1 MTLNKNNYFSI
12 FAIVLLLISTFVM
25 IFPVTLG
32 QTVTSTA
39 AQLAVNPNPTG
50 VDQTVDIIVWVQ
62 PIPPGSGEFFDDF
75 TVTITKPSGTTQTLG
90 PVQSWSVGAAAFRY
104 TPTEL
109 GDYSFVFNYP
119 GQYFA
124 SEDEDYQ
131 AATSQTVIL
140 TVQEDRIPGMPTTP
154 LPEYINGI
162 VNTENREWS
171 GIVGSWMMT
180 YYDST
185 YTGYGDSGGGYNPY
199 TTAPR
204 SAHIRW
210 TRQAQVGG
218 LPGGDSISD
227 GPYSGLSY
235 SSYGNPPIIMHNK
248 LFVNTNPTLGHFRT
262 AAGEGMACY
271 DLQTGEELW
280 SRNDGGITHGQHYR
294 SYSPGR
300 TGIFSFLWDLDAS
313 NNKWEV
319 YDPFSGRLEMIF
331 ENVTKQGTQWWWEDA
346 VMYGPNGDLYVYILD
361 GYGSELTMWNS
372 TKAFWGNG
380 IHRTGGDGVERFQWS
395 TSGFAGEG
403 TLETIYDWEEGIEW
417 TVTLDPDRI
426 VSWHPPYSIFGIS
439 DGVIIA
445 KTGTAGNYIDW
456 EMGYDLETGREI
468 WVHNKE
474 ESVQSFYNS
483 VGEGVTAAFDLTT
496 RTWTGYNIKTGAKL
510 WETPQMDYPW
520 GTYGSY
526 GSTIANGQLFHGS
539 FDGNLYAFDIETG
552 AINWKFYSGDSGIET
567 VMGTWPFW
575 QGPLVADGVVFAGT
589 GEETPTQPLTRGNRV
604 FAIDTETGE
613 EIWHVAG
620 YMSLKAVAEGVLIGY
635 NGYDSQIYCFG
646 KGPSATT
653 VTAPKT
659 EVMQGQKIVIEGTVT
674 DQSAGAMGT
683 PAISDEDMGDWMEY
697 IYMQKPFPGGATGVD
712 VSIDVIDSN
721 GNFRNVGTATS
732 DTSGTY
738 SLVWEADI
746 PGMYS
751 VIATFAGSESY
762 ASSFASTSFYV
773 EEAPQPT
780 AAPEATPAP
789 MTDTYVVGTGIAV
802 IAAIAVAVLLILR
815 KK

>member
-1 MTLNKNNYFSI
+1 MSKNKKTKATAIIAVLTLILVSMI
-12 FAIVLLLISTFVM
+12 AAVPISSAQQGAT
-25 IFPVTLG
+25 I
-32 QTVTSTA
+32 TVA
-39 AQLAVNPNPTG
+39 LQLAVNPNPTG
-50 VDQTVDIIVWVQ
+50 VDQTVDVIIWGQ
-62 PIPPGSGEFFDDF
+62 PIPPGSGDVFHDF
-75 TVTITKPSGTTQTLG
+75 TVTITKPGGTTQTLG
-90 PVQSWSVGAAAFRY
+90 PIDSWPVGAQIFRY

-109 GDYSFVFNYP
+109 GEYTFKLNYP
-119 GQYFA
+119 GDYFA
-124 SEDEDYQ
+124 SED
-131 AATSQTVIL
+131 QTYLPGQSPITTL
-140 TVQEDRIPGMPTTP
+140 TVQEDPIPNMPTTP

-180 YYDST
+180 FYDST

-199 TTAPR
+199 STAPR
-204 SAHIRW
+204 SPHIRW
-210 TRQAQVGG
+210 AIPATTGG
-218 LPGGDSISD
+218 LPGGEVGTA

-235 SSYGNPPIIMHNK
+235 NSFGNPPIIMHNK
-248 LFVNTNPTLGHFRT
+248 LFVNTYANLGAFR
-262 AAGEGMACY
+262 GGGNGFACY

-280 SRNDGGITHGQHYR
+280 SNNEGGITHGQHYLP
-294 SYSPGR
+294 SAPGR
-300 TGIFSFLWDLDAS
+300 PGIHSFLWDTSS
-313 NNKWEV
+313 NNNEWKV
-319 YDPFSGRLEMIF
+319 YDPFDGSLQMTF
-331 ENVTKQGTQWWWEDA
+331 ENITYQGTQWWWEDA
-346 VMYGPNGDLYVYILD
+346 VVYGPNGEIYVYILD
-361 GYGSELTMWNS
+361 GSANELTMWNS

-380 IHRTGGDGVERFQWS
+380 ILRYGGDGIERFGWS
-395 TSGFAGEG
+395 SSR
-403 TLETIYDWEEGIEW
+403 IYDWEEGIEW
-417 TVTLDPDRI
+417 TVAIPDRS
-426 VSWHPPYSIFGIS
+426 VGWHITYSIFGIS
-439 DGVIIA
+439 DDVIIG
-445 KTGTAGNYIDW
+445 KSGTAGNWIDW
-456 EMGYDLETGREI
+456 EMGYDINTGAELWADDI
-468 WVHNKE
+468 T

-496 RTWTGYNIKTGAKL
+496 RTWTAKNIKTGAYL
-510 WETPQMDYPW
+510 WETPPADYPW

-526 GSTIANGQLFHGS
+526 GSTIANGQLLHGN
-539 FDGNLYAFDIETG
+539 FDGHLYAYDLETG
-552 AINWKFYSGDSGIET
+552 AINWRFYSGDA
-567 VMGTWPFW
+567 GTESVTGSWPIW
-575 QGPLVADGVVFAGT
+575 QGPLVADGVVFTGT

-604 FAIDTETGE
+604 FAIDEETGE

-697 IYMQKPFPGGATGVD
+697 IYMQKPFPGSANGVD
-712 VSIDVIDSN
+712 LSIDVIDSN
-721 GNFRNVGTATS
+721 GNFRNIGTTTS
-732 DTSGTY
+732 DNSGVF
-738 SLVWEADI
+738 SLVWEPDN
-746 PGMYS
+746 PGLYN

-789 MTDTYVVGTGIAV
+789 PTDTYVLGTGIAILAAVV
-802 IAAIAVAVLLILR
+802 IFGLLILR